1 MVENKGITCSGGRI
15 EKKSAQTIFTNNE
28 IEKKQRDKKCTHTI
42 FTNNDI
48 YIYKR
53 QRDRANAFHSTT

>member
-15 EKKSAQTIFTNNE
+15 EKKKCTNYITNNE

-42 FTNNDI
+42 FTNNEI
-48 YIYKR
+48 YIKE
-53 QRDRANAFHSTT
+53 TTG